1 MFFKLANS
9 SITFQIYINKTMHL
23 NLNIFVLMYIN
34 NLLIFFLFIKK
45 RIEHVKLMLQ
55 RLKQFNLYFKL
66 YKCNFHIFH
75 VNFLDFRMNF
85 DDITMQTNKI
95 IVVKNLSKSKF
106 YKNVQIFINF
116 ADFYK
121 RFVHAFFKTNA
132 ELISLLKK
140 NEKKNSK
147 SNSS

>member
-1 MFFKLANS
+1 
-9 SITFQIYINKTMHL
+9 
-23 NLNIFVLMYIN
+23 
-34 NLLIFFLFIKK
+34 
-45 RIEHVKLMLQ
+45 
-55 RLKQFNLYFKL
+55 
-66 YKCNFHIFH
+66 
-75 VNFLDFRMNF
+75 MNF